1 MSHISHLN
9 MGFIF
14 KFLLI
19 AIALSWIFS
28 TLLRFFVKSKLKQF
42 VDHANDLKREDDRR
56 RKPQGANVN
65 VDHIPKEYEQKRSKE
80 IKGGDYIDYEEVKD

>member
-1 MSHISHLN
+1 

-14 KFLLI
+14 KFILI

-28 TLLRFFVKSKLKQF
+28 KLLQFFVKSKIQQFASHAQDLKQ
-42 VDHANDLKREDDRR
+42 EEERR
-56 RKPQGANVN
+56 RRPKTGNVN
-65 VDHIPKEYEQKRSKE
+65 VDHVPEDFASKRAKE

>member
-1 MSHISHLN
+1 

-14 KFLLI
+14 KFILI

-28 TLLRFFVKSKLKQF
+28 KLLQFFIRSKVRQF
-42 VDHANDLKREDDRR
+42 AEHAQTLKREEDMR
-56 RKPQGANVN
+56 RKSREGDIHVN
-65 VDHIPKEYEQKRSKE
+65 HVPRDFQEKRSKE